1 MISTILEQG
10 MPAGTFG
17 LHMRIATL
25 FVLLTVG
32 LHLFAQDDMRLFK
45 PSIHSVDSTTPPTM
59 AMGTDDALLKD
70 SITPGVV
77 TVVESDR
84 IKALMADYAARKRPL
99 DGYRV
104 QIFLGDRAQA
114 ENTRRSFLLQHPDV
128 PAYLSYLAP
137 NFRVR
142 VGDLRDRVEAEGLR
156 ENLKGEFPGL
166 YVVPDQIELPKLP
179 TADN

>member
-1 MISTILEQG
+1 
-10 MPAGTFG
+10 
-17 LHMRIATL
+17 MRIAT
-25 FVLLTVG
+25 FSVLVFLGVN
-32 LHLFAQDDMRLFK
+32 LSAQDDVRLFK
-45 PSIHSVDSTTPPTM
+45 PSNAPADSATAADARPNNSPRADSVP
-59 AMGTDDALLKD
+59 
-70 SITPGVV
+70 PGVV

-84 IKALMADYAARKRPL
+84 IKTLMADYAANKRPL
-99 DGYRV
+99 EGYRI

-114 ENTRRSFLLQHPDV
+114 ENTRRTFLLQHPDV

-179 TADN
+179 TTEN

>member
-1 MISTILEQG
+1 
-10 MPAGTFG
+10 
-17 LHMRIATL
+17 MRIVTF
-25 FVLLTVG
+25 FVLVMWGVNLI
-32 LHLFAQDDMRLFK
+32 AQNDVRLFS
-45 PSIHSVDSTTPPTM
+45 PSTSAVDSATALDVRP
-59 AMGTDDALLKD
+59 DDSAQRD
-70 SITPGVV
+70 SVPPGVV

-84 IKALMADYAARKRPL
+84 IKALMADYAASKRSL
-99 DGYRV
+99 EGYRI

-114 ENTRRSFLLQHPDV
+114 ENTRRTFLLQHPDV

-166 YVVPDQIELPKLP
+166 YVVPDLIELPKLP
-179 TADN
+179 TAEN